1 MWHNNELKQYHKL
14 AFIEYLKHLPQTTV
28 KINTAKFY
36 RSWQVLPPF
45 YWGRSNNLLFF
56 YSPKMQLAY
65 TTKIMKKKQNKT
77 KLNIQPPAPTPPQN
91 PHTLS
96 FQFIYSWKSIFS
108 SV

>member
-1 MWHNNELKQYHKL
+1 MWHNNELRQYHKL
-14 AFIEYLKHLPQTTV
+14 AFTKYLKHLPQNNV

-56 YSPKMQLAY
+56 YSPKMQLAS

-77 KLNIQPPAPTPPQN
+77 EHTTPSAYTPQN